1 MASDTPVQPLQNV
14 QVALLAESRPGAADL
29 ISPPLVFTWV
39 HGVASSGLTPLEY
52 ALLGK
57 KPGES
62 VSVEVKT
69 AALCEYFGHIDDA
82 LPQLLVVSSTLDTVH
97 MQLEVVAVS
106 AAADREVVAATAR
119 SLSHGGCGGSCGC
132 GCS

>member
-1 MASDTPVQPLQNV
+1 MASDNLVQPLRKV
-14 QVALLAESRPGAADL
+14 QVALIAGSRPGAADL
-29 ISPPLVFTWV
+29 IGSPLALTWI
-39 HGVASSGLTPLEY
+39 HGVASGGVTPFEY

-57 KPGES
+57 KPGDS
-62 VSVEVKT
+62 VAVEVKT

-82 LPQLLVVSSTLDTVH
+82 LPRLLGVSGALETLCLQ
-97 MQLEVVAVS
+97 MEVVAVS

-119 SLSHGGCGGSCGC
+119 ALSHGGCGGSCGC